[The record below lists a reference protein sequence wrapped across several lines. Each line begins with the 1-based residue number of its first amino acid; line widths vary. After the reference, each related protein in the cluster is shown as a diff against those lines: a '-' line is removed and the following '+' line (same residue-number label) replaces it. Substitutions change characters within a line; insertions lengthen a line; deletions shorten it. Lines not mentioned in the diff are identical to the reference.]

1 MTFLTFVIFAGQWK
15 YLLVAIKVLLVI
27 NSPTLTYMLR
37 NLSKRFY
44 SSCAIETSLPDVHKM
59 ASTIMKQTFRK
70 QEPKITH
77 YVGTMQ
83 IFQTM
88 HSGKTYCQ
96 QHHRM
101 AMLWNL
107 IISSFINAS
116 VKALN
121 KHAPAKRRY
130 VRVNQASFMGKD
142 LKKAITH
149 RTNFRNI
156 FLRKSPQKTKE
167 LFF

>member
-1 MTFLTFVIFAGQWK
+1 MTFVTFVIFAVQSK
-15 YLLVAIKVLLVI
+15 YLLAIKVLLII

-37 NLSKRFY
+37 NPSKSFH

-70 QEPKITH
+70 QEPKIIQ

-88 HSGKTYCQ
+88 HSGITYCQ

-101 AMLWNL
+101 VMLWNL
-107 IISSFINAS
+107 IISSFINAG
-116 VKALN
+116 VKAVN
-121 KHAPAKRRY
+121 KYVPAKKKY
-130 VRVNQASFMGKD
+130 VRVNQAPFMDK
-142 LKKAITH
+142 
-149 RTNFRNI
+149 N
-156 FLRKSPQKTKE
+156 
-167 LFF
+167 